1 MFDEQVRRLWED
13 VIGGCEILVDNQM
26 KITILNFNKVDLSV
40 FMEWSRS
47 YSESITGRIPTNL
60 RKDVYLTDMDNKQAI
75 LYNCILGL
83 IDFGEIYA
91 DDAEKITFEVKYD
104 TMGGSIIT
112 YKNPVKL
119 SINISNLTEKQAA
132 EIEQMFKR
140 WQDISDNN
148 DSRWT
153 SFFINK
159 NFKPKIK
166 IKMKSFL
173 TETTDPN
180 VTKEHFKNRN
190 ELKK

>member
-1 MFDEQVRRLWED
+1 MNLNKNIYTVKFNSENSECSFT
-13 VIGGCEILVDNQM
+13 GGCEILVDNQM

-60 RKDVYLTDMDNKQAI
+60 RKDVYLTDMDNKQTI

-132 EIEQMFKR
+132 EIEQMFKK

-159 NFKPKIK
+159 DFKPKIK
-166 IKMKSFL
+166 Y
-173 TETTDPN
+173 
-180 VTKEHFKNRN
+180 
-190 ELKK
+190 